1 MSARIAILDMYNGI
15 KNQGMGNIIALVKEC
30 LDVDYAVF
38 DVRKQG
44 EVPDTSFDIYISSGG
59 PGDPRR
65 SNKNWSPQYWEL
77 IAALWEHNKR
87 HPESPK
93 PAFFICHSFQMLCH
107 HMQLGKITKRKKRSF
122 GVFPVHKTI
131 AGQTERAFQG
141 LPDPF
146 YIADFRDY
154 QLVQPDH
161 DVIEQRGA
169 RILALEKIRPHV
181 PLERAIMA
189 IRFSPYWIGT
199 QFHPEAA
206 PKGMMTHFNDPKER
220 NEAIALRGTR
230 KFVRM
235 VAHINHPDRLSLTHN
250 TILPV
255 FLKNA
260 VQITHSQEVLL

>member
-1 MSARIAILDMYNGI
+1 MSVRIAILDMYNGI
-15 KNQGMGNIIALVKEC
+15 KNQGMGNIIAMVNRC
-30 LDVDYAVF
+30 RDVRFEVF
-38 DVRKQG
+38 DVRHKG

-65 SNKNWSPQYWEL
+65 SNKKWSPQYWAL
-77 IAALWEHNKR
+77 IDALWEHNER
-87 HPESPK
+87 YPDDPK
-93 PAFFICHSFQMLCH
+93 PVFFICHSFQMICH
-107 HMQLGKITKRKKRSF
+107 HLQLGKITRRRKRSF

-131 AGQTERAFQG
+131 AGHAERIFKG

-161 DVIEQRGA
+161 ALIEERGA

-199 QFHPEAA
+199 QFHPEAE
-206 PKGMMTHFNDPKER
+206 PRGMMIHFNNPKER
-220 NEAIALRGTR
+220 QEAIALRGTR

-235 VAHINHPDRLSLTHN
+235 IAHINHPDRLTLTHN
-250 TILPV
+250 TILPT

-260 VQITHSQEVLL
+260 VRITQREQVLL